1 MTYLDLINNVL
12 RRLREDTVDTINS
25 TTYSSLIGDLV
36 NDARKIVENSF
47 DWTALRDSIVVN
59 TVDGTNQYSLTG
71 SGDLAVVKDVMNTT
85 AKKFMHQRSQS
96 FFNNVNYNTSPVS
109 GSPDYFTFVG
119 VDSNQDLT
127 VQLYPNPDAAYT
139 IRFDVSVPQADLST
153 DSDRLSVPVNPVIQL
168 AYAMALRERG
178 ETGGQSAAEQF
189 AVAST
194 ALSDA
199 ISFDAN
205 RYPSELTFVVT

>member
-12 RRLREDTVDTINS
+12 RRLREDTV
-25 TTYSSLIGDLV
+25 TTVNETDYSSLIGDLV
-36 NDARKIVENSF
+36 NDAKKIVENSF
-47 DWTALRDSIVVN
+47 DWTALRDSITVN
-59 TVDGTNQYSLTG
+59 TVSGTDTYSLTG

-85 AKKFMHQRSQS
+85 SKRFMHLRSKEY
-96 FFNNVNYNTSPVS
+96 FNNVNYNTTPIT

-119 VDSNQDLT
+119 VDSNRDLEIQ
-127 VQLYPNPDAAYT
+127 VYPQPDAIYAL
-139 IRFDVSVPQADLST
+139 RFDVAKPQTDLSS
-153 DSDRLSVPVNPVIQL
+153 DSDTLSVPTNPVIQL

-194 ALSDA
+194 ASSDA

-205 RYPSELTFVVT
+205 RYPSELTFQVR

>member
-12 RRLREDTVDTINS
+12 RRLREDAVDTVNS

-36 NDARKIVENSF
+36 NDAKKIVENSF
-47 DWTALRDSIVVN
+47 DWTALKDSIVVN

>member
-12 RRLREDTVDTINS
+12 RRLREDTV
-25 TTYSSLIGDLV
+25 TTVNETDYSHLIGDLV
-36 NDARKIVENSF
+36 NDAKKIVENSF
-47 DWTALRDSIVVN
+47 DWTALRDSITVN
-59 TVDGTNQYSLTG
+59 TVSGTDTYSLTG

-85 AKKFMHQRSQS
+85 SKRFMHLRSKEY
-96 FFNNVNYNTSPVS
+96 FNNVNYNTAPIT

-119 VDSNQDLT
+119 VDSNRDLQIQ
-127 VQLYPNPDAAYT
+127 VYPQPDAIYAL
-139 IRFDVSVPQADLST
+139 RFDVAKPQTDLSN
-153 DSDRLSVPVNPVIQL
+153 DSDTLSVPTNPVIQL

-205 RYPSELTFVVT
+205 RYPSELTFQVR

>member
-12 RRLREDTVDTINS
+12 RRLREDTVDTVNS

-36 NDARKIVENSF
+36 NDAKKIVENSF
-47 DWTALRDSIVVN
+47 DWTALRDTIVVN
-59 TVDGTNQYSLTG
+59 TVDGTNEYSLTG

-85 AKKFMHQRSQS
+85 AKKFMHQRSRS

-119 VDSNQDLT
+119 IDSNQDLT

-139 IRFDVSVPQADLST
+139 IRFDVSVPQADLSS

>member
-12 RRLREDTVDTINS
+12 RRLREDTVDTANA
-25 TTYSSLIGDLV
+25 TDYSKLIGDLI
-36 NDARKIVENSF
+36 NDAKKIVENSF
-47 DWTALRDSIVVN
+47 DWTALRDAITIN
-59 TVDGTNQYSLTG
+59 TVSGTSEYSITG
-71 SGDLAVVKDVMNTT
+71 SGDQAVIKDVMNTT
-85 AKKFMHQRSQS
+85 SQKFMYQRSKS
-96 FFNNVNYNTSPVS
+96 YFNNVYYNTTVVS

-119 VDSNQDLT
+119 TDSSNDLQ
-127 VQLYPNPDAAYT
+127 VKLYPEPNAAYSL
-139 IRFDVSVPQADLST
+139 RFDVVVPQADLSA
-153 DSDRLSVPVNPVIQL
+153 DSDSLSIPSNPVIQL

-199 ISFDAN
+199 VAFDAN
-205 RYPSELTFVVT
+205 RYPSELTFQVI

>member
-12 RRLREDTVDTINS
+12 RRLREDTVDTANA
-25 TTYSSLIGDLV
+25 TDYSHLIGDLV
-36 NDARKIVENSF
+36 NDAKKIVENSF
-47 DWTALRDSIVVN
+47 DWTALRDSITVN
-59 TVDGTNQYSLTG
+59 TVSGTDTYSLTG
-71 SGDLAVVKDVMNTT
+71 SGDLAVIKDVMNTT
-85 AKKFMHQRSQS
+85 SKRFMHLRSKEY
-96 FFNNVNYNTSPVS
+96 FNNVTYNTTPQS

-119 VDSNQDLT
+119 TDSNRDLE
-127 VQLYPNPDAAYT
+127 VQVYPKPDAAYAL
-139 IRFDVSVPQADLST
+139 RFDVVKPQTDLTT
-153 DSDRLSVPVNPVIQL
+153 DSDSLLAPTNPVIQL

-199 ISFDAN
+199 IAFDAN
-205 RYPSELTFVVT
+205 RYPSELTFQVR